1 MIANRKVEQLDFI
14 LAGAQKCGTTALH
27 SFLEKHPQIALP
39 DKQERH
45 FFDDEEVFDGP
56 VDYRE
61 LHKHFKPRKS
71 AKIAGENTPIYCF
84 WRPAMQRIHDYNPAI
99 KLILVLRDPVQR
111 AFSHWNMQ
119 RERGF
124 ETLDFLNAVREEPE
138 RSRQSELN
146 QSRRFS
152 YIARGMY
159 AEQIERIFALFPRE
173 QVLAIKFE
181 EFRADQPG
189 TMEKVF
195 RFLEVKPLPAAPN
208 KERNFI
214 PYAREMTEREE
225 QAVREMFAEEIP
237 KVEALLDWDCS
248 DWLGAPNES

>member
-1 MIANRKVEQLDFI
+1 MATKRKVEKLDFI

-39 DKQERH
+39 DKQELH
-45 FFDDEEVFDGP
+45 FFDDEEIFAGP
-56 VDYRE
+56 VDYSE
-61 LHKHFKPRKS
+61 LHNHFKPSKT
-71 AKIAGENTPIYCF
+71 ATIAGENTPVYCY

-99 KLILVLRDPVQR
+99 KLILLLRDPVRR

-152 YIARGMY
+152 YIGRSMY
-159 AEQIERIFALFPRE
+159 AEQIERMFELFPRE

-189 TMEKVF
+189 TMDRVF
-195 RFLEVKPLPAAPN
+195 QFLGVDPLPSVPN
-208 KERNFI
+208 KERNTI
-214 PYAREMTEREE
+214 RYAREMTEREGK
-225 QAVREMFAEEIP
+225 AVGEMFAEEIP
-237 KVEALLDWDCS
+237 HVEARLGGDCS
-248 DWLGAPNES
+248 EG